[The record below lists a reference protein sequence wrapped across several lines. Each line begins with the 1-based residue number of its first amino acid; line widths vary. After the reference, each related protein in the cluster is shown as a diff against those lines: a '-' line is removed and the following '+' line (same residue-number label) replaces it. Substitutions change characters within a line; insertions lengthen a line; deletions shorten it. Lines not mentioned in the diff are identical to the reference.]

1 MLASEK
7 NEYFFHICG
16 SCMITNELKP
26 RYKIIQR
33 HSSYVRSIYHEKM
46 SKMSK
51 NAVGTLGQALGACLG
66 SLAALLSADHDL
78 VGGQSR
84 SSALA
89 IHTVV
94 DSPGTF
100 LYL

>member
-1 MLASEK
+1 MIMGEK
-7 NEYFFHICG
+7 CVWMSSDHRSIEA
-16 SCMITNELKP
+16 P
-26 RYKIIQR
+26 RYHPASLFVCKK
-33 HSSYVRSIYHEKM
+33 YTPTEVYHDE
-46 SKMSK
+46 MSK
-51 NAVGTLGQALGACLG
+51 NTVDTLGQALGACLG